1 MTIKNDEFTYK
12 VVLSVILA
20 VLLKY
25 LISKESTILIDIFLR
40 AKYMGSKGKGLSHRV
55 IDKW

>member
-25 LISKESTILIDIFLR
+25 LISKESTILIDIFLC
-40 AKYMGSKGKGLSHRV
+40 AKYLGSKGKGLSHRV
-55 IDKW
+55 INK